1 MLTMSRKRKVMI
13 LFNVLLRAFISF
25 YIPGNSELGIII
37 LRYILFMRKV
47 KSRGLRDL
55 LFLISESRGRSHRD
69 LPGAP
74 AVRAI
79 LSHIAFTCL
88 SCTLPIL
95 LQAFFKAS
103 FGTLDFGFW
112 ILI

>member
-1 MLTMSRKRKVMI
+1 MI